1 MLNGAFFFQSRGPI
15 RNMYKEDMKPKTFEV
30 DSTSSAMGISLVEIR
45 IHVYL
50 YGSQTKLNHVVKIE
64 VVDNSEERIS
74 FFQLVLLF
82 LFSINV

>member
-1 MLNGAFFFQSRGPI
+1 
-15 RNMYKEDMKPKTFEV
+15 
-30 DSTSSAMGISLVEIR
+30 MGISLVEIR

-74 FFQLVLLF
+74 FF
-82 LFSINV
+82 